1 MGTKFTHHLTLV
13 LPHCPSQLLPP
24 SVVTINVTQIVLL
37 PAPAATMTKA
47 TVLPAAT
54 VVTARPAA
62 ATRTAAAATM
72 TAAAATMTA
81 AAATMTAAAA
91 TMAVAAAKMTTAP
104 AMAAR
109 RLAPLPLARLWACQV
124 LLPPP
129 PL

>member
-1 MGTKFTHHLTLV
+1 MGTKFTHHLALV
-13 LPHCPSQLLPP
+13 LPHHPSQLSPP
-24 SVVTINVTQIVLL
+24 SMVAINDARIVLL

-47 TVLPAAT
+47 TVLSVAA

-72 TAAAATMTA
+72 TAAAATMAEA
-81 AAATMTAAAA
+81 AAM
-91 TMAVAAAKMTTAP
+91 MMMAP

-109 RLAPLPLARLWACQV
+109 RLAPLPLTRLWACQV